1 MTSFEWFPA
10 FEGVLDTGF
19 VDDAFLHLMAGLR
32 AKATD
37 WMNFTAIRRRTC
49 LVARGSRLTTRSTCV
64 HS

>member
-19 VDDAFLHLMAGLR
+19 VDGALLHLMAGLR

-37 WMNFTAIRRRTC
+37 
-49 LVARGSRLTTRSTCV
+49 
-64 HS
+64 